1 VKSESTR
8 LVVRPEQDGERL
20 DVVLAGSTDL
30 SRRAARRLVAS
41 GAVWRNGE
49 SLRVQSKSLDAGDVL
64 DLLLPCHELGVPA
77 TPDLTMPDVLLED
90 GWLMV
95 VDKPAGLLSQPA
107 ESDPRE
113 LALDQLLLMGLALRE
128 GRRPY
133 IRLVH
138 RIDRLTSGAV
148 LFARNPQALRPL
160 TRAWA
165 DGEVDRRYLAVVEGE
180 PETDTFSIEEPLA
193 RDQKHRWRFEVSKDG
208 AAAHTRVSV
217 LSRLTSGCAVVEC
230 RLVTGRTHQV
240 RVHLAHLGHPVVGD
254 RLYGARLTP
263 EVGRPLLHAARLSL
277 PHPQT
282 GETLTVESP
291 VPDDMAPFLNQL
303 PSG

>member
-1 VKSESTR
+1 MRPGSTR
-8 LVVRPEQDGERL
+8 LVVRPDQDGERL
-20 DVVLAGSTDL
+20 DIFLAGATEL
-30 SRRAARRLVAS
+30 SRRAARRLVGS
-41 GAVWRNGE
+41 GGVWRNGE
-49 SLRVQSKSLDAGDVL
+49 SLRVQSKSLIAGDVV
-64 DLLLPCHELGVPA
+64 DLLLPCDELGVPA
-77 TPDLTMPDVLLED
+77 TPDLTMPNVLVED

-107 ESDPRE
+107 ESDPKE

-160 TRAWA
+160 TNAWA
-165 DGEVDRRYLAVVEGE
+165 TGAVDRRYLAVVEGE
-180 PETDTFSIEEPLA
+180 PDADTYSIEEPIA
-193 RDQKHRWRFEVSKDG
+193 RDRSHRWRFGVSEHG
-208 AAAHTRVSV
+208 AAAHTLVSV
-217 LSRLTSGCAVVEC
+217 LRRLASGCAVVEC
-230 RLVTGRTHQV
+230 RLLTGRTHQV

-254 RLYGARLTP
+254 RLYGAGVTP
-263 EVGRPLLHAARLSL
+263 EVGRPLLHAAKLSL
-277 PHPQT
+277 PHPKN
-282 GETLTVESP
+282 GETLAVESP
-291 VPDDMAPFLNQL
+291 VPADMAGFLNEL